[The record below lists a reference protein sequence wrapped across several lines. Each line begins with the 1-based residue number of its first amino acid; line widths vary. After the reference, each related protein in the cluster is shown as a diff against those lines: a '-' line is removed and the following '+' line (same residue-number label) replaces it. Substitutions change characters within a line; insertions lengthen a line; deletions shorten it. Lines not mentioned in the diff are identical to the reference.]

1 MPVVKTPSYNLA
13 KLLVSLLEPIITNMY
28 TVKNSFEF
36 TKEIA
41 DQDQKN
47 FMANQNVESLFTKIP

>member
-47 FMANQNVESLFTKIP
+47 FMASQNVESLFTKIP